1 MTTFLVL
8 GGAGIVLVVLSLLLG
23 DVLDGVLH
31 LDALD
36 NDLFSVSTLAAF
48 VGSLGFGGA
57 IGLALTDNLAIA
69 LVTGLVIGVLAALG
83 ALRLT
88 RALRRDDATSFTA
101 DSLIGHTGTVITA
114 IPSDG
119 YGEVRLNVGG
129 HVRKYAAR
137 CASPVDS
144 GRAVWVS
151 AVVSPTAIAVTPL
164 EPGNPELPPS
174 STS

>member
-8 GGAGIVLVVLSLLLG
+8 GGTGIALVALSLILG
-23 DVLDGVLH
+23 DVLEGVLH

-48 VGSLGFGGA
+48 VGSFGFGGA
-57 IGLALTDNLAIA
+57 IGLALSDNLPLA
-69 LVTGLVIGVLAALG
+69 LVVGVVIGLLAAAG
-83 ALRLT
+83 AWRLT
-88 RALRRDDATSFTA
+88 RALRRDDATSFSAT
-101 DSLIGHTGTVITA
+101 SLIGHTASVITA

-137 CASPVDS
+137 CARPVAA
-144 GRAVWVS
+144 GEAVWVS
-151 AVVSPTAIAVTPL
+151 AVVSPTAVAVTPL
-164 EPGNPELPPS
+164 DSQTPGLTPTA
-174 STS
+174 ST